1 MVGALRVGADVGGTF
16 TDIVLTDEQGGIS
29 RHKTLSTPPHFEFAV
44 LDGIAHLLR
53 ECRSD
58 ASRIS
63 GINHG
68 TTVATNAVLER
79 RGARTALVT
88 TKGFRDVL
96 ELRRI
101 RAPQMYTLFFDKPK
115 ELVERY
121 LRFEIDERIAA
132 TGEVLKPLLKAELWE
147 LKEKLQR
154 EKIESV
160 AVCFLHAFAHPQH
173 EAAVGEFLRTHLPNV
188 EVSVSSEVLREIR
201 EYERTATTVVNAY
214 VQPV

>member
-58 ASRIS
+58 AAQIV

-68 TTVATNAVLER
+68 TTVATNAVLEH
-79 RGARTALVT
+79 RGARTALIT
-88 TKGFRDVL
+88 TRGFRDVL

-101 RAPQMYTLFFDKPK
+101 RAPQIYDLFFDKPRP
-115 ELVERY
+115 LVERD
-121 LRFEIDERIAA
+121 LRFELTERVDAGGVELVPVVSAEVEQIAL
-132 TGEVLKPLLKAELWE
+132 V
-147 LKEKLQR
+147 R
-154 EKIESV
+154 ERERIESV
-160 AVCFLHAFAHPQH
+160 AVCFLHSYAAPGH
-173 EAAVGEFLRTHLPNV
+173 ERQVGEFLAGRLP
-188 EVSVSSEVLREIR
+188 ELRVS
-201 EYERTATTVVNAY
+201 
-214 VQPV
+214 